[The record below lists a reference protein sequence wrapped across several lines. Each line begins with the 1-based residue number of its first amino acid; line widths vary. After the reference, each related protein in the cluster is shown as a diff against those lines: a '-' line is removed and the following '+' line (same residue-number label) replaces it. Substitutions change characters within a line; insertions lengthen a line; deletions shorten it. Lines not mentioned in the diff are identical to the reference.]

1 MPTSLQD
8 TFERLETEWKE
19 FRENNDDHTDNQN
32 ELDAALAEIS
42 VQRIKEL
49 AVLAIVFR

>member
-19 FRENNDDHTDNQN
+19 LRENNDDHTDNQN

-49 AVLAIVFR
+49 AILAIVFR